1 MDKSSLM
8 SDGFTLML
16 FGMSFVFIFLTVLV
30 FATGLMS
37 KLITRYERNVG
48 VIPEEGVPSPTAV
61 IPHHEHPHST
71 SELPADDTTVIS
83 VISAAV
89 KKFRSRH
96 K

>member
-1 MDKSSLM
+1 MDKSNLM

-16 FGMSFVFIFLTVLV
+16 FGMGFVFIFLTLLV
-30 FATGLMS
+30 FATGIMS

-48 VIPEEGVPSPTAV
+48 VLPEEGVPSPTAV
-61 IPHHEHPHST
+61 IPHHEHVHPS
-71 SELPADDTTVIS
+71 SESPTEDTTTIS

>member
-16 FGMSFVFIFLTVLV
+16 FGMGFVFLFLTLLV
-30 FATGLMS
+30 VATGIMS

-48 VIPEEGVPSPTAV
+48 ILPEEGVPSPTAV

-71 SELPADDTTVIS
+71 SESPADDTTVIS

>member
-1 MDKSSLM
+1 MDTSNLLN
-8 SDGFTLML
+8 DGFTLML
-16 FGMSFVFIFLTVLV
+16 FGMGFVFIFLTMLV
-30 FATGLMS
+30 IATTIMS
-37 KLITRYERNVG
+37 TLITRYERNVG
-48 VIPEEGVPSPTAV
+48 ILPEEGVPSPTAV

-71 SELPADDTTVIS
+71 SESRADDTTVIS

>member
-1 MDKSSLM
+1 M

-37 KLITRYERNVG
+37 KLISRYERNVG

-61 IPHHEHPHST
+61 IPHHEHPHS
-71 SELPADDTTVIS
+71 SSASPADDATVIS

-89 KKFRSRH
+89 TKFRSRH